1 MISEE
6 QGSSDKG
13 RERRTSMTP
22 QEYRHSIHRRI
33 STLQSMTKSEPLYEH
48 LGSLTVTF
56 NYIVSEGVASTPF
69 EQSLE
74 AIENI
79 MKSNKPD
86 TEKLSDIKKMNFLDF

>member
-6 QGSSDKG
+6 G
-13 RERRTSMTP
+13 RESNEDSQSGRITP

-48 LGSLTVTF
+48 LASLTITF
-56 NYIVSEGVASTPF
+56 NYIVSEGVASIPF

-74 AIENI
+74 EIEHI
-79 MKSNKPD
+79 MKSNRTD
-86 TEKLSDIKKMNFLDF
+86 AEKLTEIKKMTFLDF